1 MTKIKLMTGKEFAE
15 RIDFVLSKRK
25 QSRKAITTDLNISS
39 STISSWAA
47 GRGSIPN
54 ANIVAQIA
62 EYLNV
67 TTDWLITGKEP
78 KHFECSESEQKHLL
92 SFRLLDERDKLEI
105 EDLIEIKLNRTMSRQ
120 NGETSA
126 VPSA

>member
-1 MTKIKLMTGKEFAE
+1 MTGKEFAE
-15 RIDFVLSKRK
+15 RIDFILKRRN
-25 QSRKAITTDLNISS
+25 QTRKAITTDLNISS
-39 STISSWAA
+39 STMSSWAA

-62 EYLNV
+62 DYLNV

-78 KHFECSESEQKHLL
+78 EDFECSKEEKELL
-92 SFRLLDERDKLEI
+92 SSLRLLDERDRQEI
-105 EDLIEIKLNRTMSRQ
+105 LDLIEIKLNRTISQ
-120 NGETSA
+120 QAQDKTA